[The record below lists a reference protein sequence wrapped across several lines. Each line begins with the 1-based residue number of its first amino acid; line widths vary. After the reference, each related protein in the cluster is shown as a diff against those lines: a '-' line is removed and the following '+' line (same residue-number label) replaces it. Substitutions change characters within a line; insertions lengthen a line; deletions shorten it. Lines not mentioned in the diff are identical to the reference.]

1 MQSKQSGWKYGDD
14 WSFADYMEELICIA
28 EVLEVPGMKAKL
40 DETLREVWQ
49 KFPKECED
57 LGVRRPS

>member
-1 MQSKQSGWKYGDD
+1 MTT
-14 WSFADYMEELICIA
+14 FADYMEELICIA
-28 EVLEVPGMKAKL
+28 EILEVPGMKAKL

-57 LGVRRPS
+57 LGVRKP